1 MGDEQCRL
9 AELLRPLDGAG
20 RAMQVDEDDEDDEE
34 DNDRSHASFVGD
46 DLQAISLMHLLMPDA
61 SHELRHRAPNVGFEV
76 PLEMLSACPH
86 HVESQCSTLQ
96 RLVGQVATHGSD
108 AQAGVAAA
116 TNRSIFFPP

>member
-1 MGDEQCRL
+1 VGDEQCRL
-9 AELLRPLDGAG
+9 AELSRPLDGAG
-20 RAMQVDEDDEDDEE
+20 RAMQVDEDDEE

-46 DLQAISLMHLLMPDA
+46 DLQAISSMHLLMPDA

-76 PLEMLSACPH
+76 PLEMLSACRH

-108 AQAGVAAA
+108 AQAGVTAA